1 MKVTICVCGGGNMD
15 MFNTI
20 VGIIGV
26 AIGVAGFIVGIVSLK
41 NTTLIKREQA
51 REIEAAHDSAIYNSD
66 MPRTATI
73 ERPNPEGVGIVLLQF
88 ENVNDL
94 LDYMREHPNE
104 KVITTKY
111 RGKGPYNKVE
121 AMKI

>member
-1 MKVTICVCGGGNMD
+1 MD
-15 MFNTI
+15 TFNTI

-26 AIGVAGFIVGIVSLK
+26 AIGIAGLIVGIVSLK
-41 NTTLIKREQA
+41 NTTLIKRKQA
-51 REIEAAHDSAIYNSD
+51 REIEAAHDIAIYNSD

-73 ERPNPEGVGIVLLQF
+73 ERPNPKGVGIVLLQF

-94 LDYMREHPNE
+94 LDYMQEHPDE

-111 RGKGPYNKVE
+111 KGKGPYNKVE
-121 AMKI
+121 VMKNISVLRMKR